1 MKKYLIALLALPL
14 VACSGDV
21 IRMTESTWMVSNIY
35 TSPDETNV
43 VSDLVVTQPT
53 LDFGRS
59 SVSGHTGCAPF
70 QGLAEFTEKGE
81 PSTSDEADHLVFT
94 EVEFDELPA
103 DCQGQERLVHE
114 KLVELLPGAFDITR
128 NSDTELLLVSDSEEL
143 DRPSIRLV
151 SWVLP
156 E

>member
-1 MKKYLIALLALPL
+1 
-14 VACSGDV
+14 
-21 IRMTESTWMVSNIY
+21 MTQE
-35 TSPDETNV
+35 
-43 VSDLVVTQPT
+43 
-53 LDFGRS
+53 
-59 SVSGHTGCAPF
+59 
-70 QGLAEFTEKGE
+70 GE
-81 PSTSDEADHLVFT
+81 PSTSDEADHLIFT

-103 DCQGQERLVHE
+103 ACQGQERLVHE

-128 NSDTELLLVSDSEEL
+128 NSDTEVLLVSDSEDL